1 MTACRILNGDSD
13 TKHDGRLS
21 SSSSSGTSSH
31 PNLLLLGL
39 VESSTLQNCKLHDF
53 LLDFSC
59 AKSRHLERMIR
70 QMQVESSTLQNCKL
84 HDFLLDFS
92 CAKSR
97 HLERM
102 IRQMHFKH
110 FGTKTQ
116 PGQKKEVA
124 AVSSYIYIYTYVIYI
139 YTNKITI

>member
-39 VESSTLQNCKLHDF
+39 VESSILQHCKLHDF
-53 LLDFSC
+53 LLD
-59 AKSRHLERMIR
+59 L
-70 QMQVESSTLQNCKL
+70 
-84 HDFLLDFS
+84 S

-124 AVSSYIYIYTYVIYI
+124 AVSSYIYIYICYIYIQIKLQYNYIYI
-139 YTNKITI
+139 YIFVQYTESIE

>member
-1 MTACRILNGDSD
+1 M
-13 TKHDGRLS
+13 
-21 SSSSSGTSSH
+21 
-31 PNLLLLGL
+31 GL

-53 LLDFSC
+53 LLD
-59 AKSRHLERMIR
+59 L
-70 QMQVESSTLQNCKL
+70 
-84 HDFLLDFS
+84 S

-124 AVSSYIYIYTYVIYI
+124 AVSSYVYMYIYALYY
-139 YTNKITI
+139 KL

>member
-1 MTACRILNGDSD
+1 
-13 TKHDGRLS
+13 
-21 SSSSSGTSSH
+21 
-31 PNLLLLGL
+31 
-39 VESSTLQNCKLHDF
+39 
-53 LLDFSC
+53 
-59 AKSRHLERMIR
+59 MIR

-124 AVSSYIYIYTYVIYI
+124 AVSSYIYMIYI
-139 YTNKITI
+139 YIYIYVYIYINMFHGAPPKDVSPGLPGRQWNPSESRMAQRV